1 VSVLPLLSAL
11 RFSPGRVLLVGLIY
25 FGAAR
30 YGWILAAAPTG
41 VSPFWPPSGI
51 ALALLLLWGRHV
63 WPGIL
68 LGAVATDLSLGLS
81 WRSILIGAA
90 ANTVEPLVAV
100 TMLARWPGFDSRI
113 ERPRDLTALLTCA
126 TLAAL
131 IGALIGT
138 TGLWLTAIAQPRTA
152 TPFLTRLSTW
162 WLGDAMGVL
171 VLSPPLLIWGR
182 TRLSWPRALPHPS
195 ALRSAVWRRRGEAV
209 LLCAALGLSSYLSF
223 GPGTPSP
230 SVHSAIEYLPFP
242 LIIWA
247 SMRFGVR
254 GASAAAL
261 VLTAGAVWHYSISPL
276 ERHELGGDANLLLLQ
291 TSIAVIVLTALM
303 IGAIM
308 TERDA
313 VTRALEESRVRLEQ
327 ARQLESLG
335 LLAGGVAHD
344 FNNLLTCVLGS
355 ASLARQQIVARHP
368 AVIHL
373 KEIEHSAERAADLC
387 RQMLAYAGQGR
398 FQPQPLDLSAIVRD
412 TIGAHSRSIGKHITI
427 ESDLPGYL
435 PAIDADATQVRQM
448 VMNLLQNASE
458 AIKGDA
464 GTIRVTT
471 GMIVADHALLATAHL
486 APDLEPGRYVS
497 LTIADTGHG
506 MSADTLSRIFDPFY
520 TTKFTGRGL
529 GLAAVL
535 GIVRSHRGA
544 LWVTSEPGVGATFR
558 LLLPATDAPAI
569 LPAARAKAPLA
580 GAGPGAGAGA
590 GTGAGA
596 GAGASQASRSRA
608 SGVGLIVDDEPSV
621 RGVATR
627 MLSACGLSSLTASSG
642 EEAIALLEAH
652 PDGIALILLDLTMPE
667 MDGEE
672 TYRRLRAIDRSVPVL
687 LMSGYTEHEASTHF
701 GGQGTSGFIQKPFR
715 LAELKEA
722 IGRVLNHDFGGD
734 RGGAHPH
741 G

>member
-1 VSVLPLLSAL
+1 LSVLPLLSAL
-11 RFSPGRVLLVGLIY
+11 RFSPGRVFLVGLIY

-30 YGWILAAAPTG
+30 YGWIFAAAPTG
-41 VSPFWPPSGI
+41 VSPFWPPAGI

-68 LGAVATDLSLGLS
+68 LGAVAADVSLGLT
-81 WRSILIGAA
+81 WQSILIGAT
-90 ANTVEPLVAV
+90 ANTIEPLAAA

-126 TLAAL
+126 SLAAL

-138 TGLWLTAIAQPRTA
+138 IGLVLVGISNPKTVTA
-152 TPFLTRLSTW
+152 FMMRLSTW
-162 WLGDAMGVL
+162 WLGDTMGVL
-171 VLSPPLLIWGR
+171 VFSPPLLIWGR
-182 TRLSWPRALPHPS
+182 TRLSWPRQLPRPS
-195 ALRSAVWRRRGEAV
+195 ALRSATWRRRAEAI

-223 GPGTPSP
+223 GPATPSP
-230 SVHSAIEYLPFP
+230 SAHSAIEYLPFP

-261 VLTAGAVWHYSISPL
+261 VLTGGAVWHYSISPL
-276 ERHELGGDANLLLLQ
+276 ERHQLGGDANLLLLQ
-291 TSIAVIVLTALM
+291 TSIAVIVLTALV

-313 VTRALEESRVRLEQ
+313 VTRALEESRVRLQQ

-344 FNNLLTCVLGS
+344 FNNLLTGVLGS
-355 ASLARQQIVARHP
+355 ASLARQQMSRHP
-368 AVIHL
+368 AAIHL

-398 FQPQPLDLSAIVRD
+398 FQPQALDLSAIVRD
-412 TIGAHSRSIGKHITI
+412 TIGALSRSIGPHITI
-427 ESDLPGYL
+427 ASDLPGYL

-458 AIKGDA
+458 AILAKRSSTTSPSALAAPSTTAPAMPKGDA

-471 GMIVADHALLATAHL
+471 GMLVADRALLATAHL
-486 APDLEPGRYVS
+486 APDLDPGRYVS

-535 GIVRSHRGA
+535 GIVRSHHGA

-558 LLLPATDAPAI
+558 LLLPATNAPAI
-569 LPAARAKAPLA
+569 LPAAPPVKTSLGTAAK
-580 GAGPGAGAGA
+580 
-590 GTGAGA
+590 
-596 GAGASQASRSRA
+596 ASRSNA
-608 SGVGLIVDDEPSV
+608 SGSGVGYGLIVDDEASV

-627 MLSACGLSSLTASSG
+627 MLAACGLDTLAASSG
-642 EEAIALLEAH
+642 EEAVALLEAH
-652 PDGIALILLDLTMPE
+652 DIALILLDLTMPV

-687 LMSGYTEHEASTHF
+687 LMSGYTEHEASTYF

-722 IGRVLNHDFGGD
+722 IRRVLSDE
-734 RGGAHPH
+734 
-741 G
+741 